1 MRKMNHIRVTVR
13 GRNIP
18 MLRSK
23 EQLVPANDSANL
35 LRAPL
40 SDLRLQESAILAEIA
55 CGDIDE
61 RKAWQELTLVR
72 RSILASR
79 GHGVLHVA

>member
-1 MRKMNHIRVTVR
+1 MNRVRVTVG
-13 GRNIP
+13 GRKIH
-18 MLRSK
+18 MLRSR
-23 EQLVPANDSANL
+23 ERLVPANDSANL

-61 RKAWQELTLVR
+61 RKAWRELALVR

-79 GHGVLHVA
+79 GHGVLRVA